1 MNSEDWMNDHPE
13 EYQTILDTLARR
25 VLMSSWDHLYQ
36 VFQRKLIMDLAD
48 DIITIILGVN

>member
-25 VLMSSWDHLYQ
+25 VLMSSWDNLYQ
-36 VFQRKLIMDLAD
+36 VFQRKVIMDLAD
-48 DIITIILGVN
+48 DIINTVLGVN